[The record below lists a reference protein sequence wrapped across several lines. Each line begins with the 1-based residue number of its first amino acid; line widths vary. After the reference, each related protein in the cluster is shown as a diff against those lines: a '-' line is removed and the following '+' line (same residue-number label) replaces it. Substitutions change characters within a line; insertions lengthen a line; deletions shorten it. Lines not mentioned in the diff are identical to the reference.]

1 MFLVS
6 SNNPQKVHAI
16 NEIIPHIKAMMANIK
31 FPKKRI
37 AIAIVIK
44 TKEKIK

>member
-6 SNNPQKVHAI
+6 SNKPKNVHAI
-16 NEIIPHIKAMMANIK
+16 NEVIPIMKDMIAKIK
-31 FPKKRI
+31 FPKKRD

-44 TKEKIK
+44 IKEKIK